1 MRAVHPFSSLVF
13 TSAPF
18 CRTCSTSE
26 LCARA
31 HVSISASEA
40 AADTIDAVDPPD
52 TLPRAEAAA
61 DTIDPLDTFGTLRFL
76 SMPIKADRGNT
87 RTGNGQSAQG
97 NQRQNGTKISLQA
110 S

>member
-1 MRAVHPFSSLVF
+1 MRAVHPFSSLPF

-18 CRTCSTSE
+18 CNTCSTSE

-52 TLPRAEAAA
+52 TLPRAEEAA
-61 DTIDPLDTFGTLRFL
+61 DTIDVVDPPDTLPHASL
-76 SMPIKADRGNT
+76 SI
-87 RTGNGQSAQG
+87 G
-97 NQRQNGTKISLQA
+97 NQADQGC
-110 S
+110 